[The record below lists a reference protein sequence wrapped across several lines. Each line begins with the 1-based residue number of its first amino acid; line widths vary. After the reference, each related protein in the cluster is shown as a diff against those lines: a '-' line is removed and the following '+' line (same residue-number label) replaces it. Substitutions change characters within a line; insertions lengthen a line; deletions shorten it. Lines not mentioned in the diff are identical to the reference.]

1 MALSGFNQEDGTV
14 TGNVQNLTIESKQN
28 TSTTKGSTIGESLS
42 IALNG
47 MPNSI
52 SANYS
57 QTNEERKDDIYK
69 EIIANS
75 RHSRD
80 AVNKSLGVK

>member
-1 MALSGFNQEDGTV
+1 
-14 TGNVQNLTIESKQN
+14 
-28 TSTTKGSTIGESLS
+28 
-42 IALNG
+42 